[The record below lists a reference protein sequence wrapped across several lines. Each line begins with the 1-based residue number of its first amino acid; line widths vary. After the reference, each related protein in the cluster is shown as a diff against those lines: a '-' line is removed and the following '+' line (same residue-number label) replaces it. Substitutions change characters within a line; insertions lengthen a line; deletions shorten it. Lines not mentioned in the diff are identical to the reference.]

1 MAYDNTNFY
10 GDLIVSE
17 YDDKGNFMTPQT
29 PTGYYVYHILGD
41 GFDLMSEMCNQFMN
55 DFSIL
60 TASPKSLDNFWG
72 VSYNMP
78 RPLLYEGQKADYLF
92 VDNGTITSHN
102 DNWDNL
108 QYMTRTENGT
118 IINNTGG
125 GVLFERIVFNGM
137 AYPFVNDDF
146 TIEFEI
152 VENNSST
159 IRFRII
165 GQTTCEGEQYAQL
178 DTTFGNKETGR
189 FKFVYDSTN
198 NTVTRYKNGTYVNTR
213 THSFCGNISL
223 QFRLESG
230 ASIKYKDFKVY
241 TGEDK
246 ERYLTDDEYKIYL
259 YLRNCRLMTREDI
272 EINMNKCFA
281 VENENSQYPI
291 FFSTETNYLS
301 VANHLNYNSKT
312 TEESNLAKNDE
323 DTSLNFIT
331 NFASDEDTLLIESGL
346 SEVEEVIEVIN
357 VPSPNGYDPAF
368 LELLENYISVKGN
381 LKIKEYSI

>member
-17 YDDKGNFMTPQT
+17 YDDKGNFMTPPT

-41 GFDLMSEMCNQFMN
+41 GFDLMSEMCTQFMN

-60 TASPKSLDNFWG
+60 TASTKGLDNFWG

-78 RPLLYEGQKADYLF
+78 RPLLYKGQKAEYLF
-92 VDNGTITSHN
+92 EDLTGDTSKYIYDSRCNVTSSNNEITVTWVSGAYIFWANKGDRSTEFDYTGDFTVEFDLLSNGNNATIQIYDNSASTYYTKSLN
-102 DNWDNL
+102 QL
-108 QYMTRTENGT
+108 
-118 IINNTGG
+118 
-125 GVLFERIVFNGM
+125 NGM
-137 AYPFVNDDF
+137 NAGHFKIVKDGQVFKTFVDG
-146 TIEFEI
+146 
-152 VENNSST
+152 VEKTAHQVNSNIT
-159 IRFRII
+159 GACRVGFRM
-165 GQTTCEGEQYAQL
+165 
-178 DTTFGNKETGR
+178 
-189 FKFVYDSTN
+189 
-198 NTVTRYKNGTYVNTR
+198 NTP
-213 THSFCGNISL
+213 SPI
-223 QFRLESG
+223 QFRN
-230 ASIKYKDFKVY
+230 FKIY
-241 TGEDK
+241 RGEYK
-246 ERYLTDDEYKIYL
+246 ERYLTDDEYRIYL

-281 VENENSQYPI
+281 VENENSQYHI

-301 VANHLNYNSKT
+301 VVNHLNYNSKT

-331 NFASDEDTLLIESGL
+331 NFANDEDTLLIDSGL

-357 VPSPNGYDPAF
+357 VPSPNEYDPAF

>member
-17 YDDKGNFMTPQT
+17 YDDKGNFMTPPT

-55 DFSIL
+55 DYSIL
-60 TASPKSLDNFWG
+60 TASTKSLDNFWG

-78 RPLLYEGQKADYLF
+78 RPLLYEGQKEEYLF
-92 VDNGTITSHN
+92 IDKGTSASHN
-102 DNWDNL
+102 DNWTLTHNMRRTRNDNYTTL
-108 QYMTRTENGT
+108 SSVGGT
-118 IINNTGG
+118 SQ
-125 GVLFERIVFNGM
+125 M
-137 AYPFVNDDF
+137 AYPISNSTKFSGDI
-146 TIEFEI
+146 TIEWDNYATTYQLNYF
-152 VENNSST
+152 
-159 IRFRII
+159 II
-165 GQTTCEGEQYAQL
+165 SGTSDMAK
-178 DTTFGNKETGR
+178 TFGALYINKPCHVKITLIGTTMKCYINGVDKATYTFNR
-189 FKFVYDSTN
+189 DAN
-198 NTVTRYKNGTYVNTR
+198 N
-213 THSFCGNISL
+213 
-223 QFRLESG
+223 QFQIRWQINPG
-230 ASIKYKDFKVY
+230 GDDIKYKNFKIY

-246 ERYLTDDEYKIYL
+246 ERPLTDDEYRIYL

-281 VENENSQYPI
+281 VEKENSQYYI

-301 VANHLNYNSKT
+301 VVNHLNYNGRT
-312 TEESNLAKNDE
+312 TEESNLAKNDG

-357 VPSPNGYDPAF
+357 VPSLNGYDPAF

>member
-17 YDDKGNFMTPQT
+17 YDDKGNFMTPPT

-41 GFDLMSEMCNQFMN
+41 GFDLMSEMCTQFMN

-60 TASPKSLDNFWG
+60 TASTKGLDNFWG

-78 RPLLYEGQKADYLF
+78 RPSLYEG
-92 VDNGTITSHN
+92 TSN
-102 DNWDNL
+102 
-108 QYMTRTENGT
+108 
-118 IINNTGG
+118 
-125 GVLFERIVFNGM
+125 ER
-137 AYPFVNDDF
+137 
-146 TIEFEI
+146 
-152 VENNSST
+152 
-159 IRFRII
+159 
-165 GQTTCEGEQYAQL
+165 
-178 DTTFGNKETGR
+178 K
-189 FKFVYDSTN
+189 
-198 NTVTRYKNGTYVNTR
+198 
-213 THSFCGNISL
+213 
-223 QFRLESG
+223 
-230 ASIKYKDFKVY
+230 
-241 TGEDK
+241 
-246 ERYLTDDEYKIYL
+246 LTDEEYRIYL

-281 VENENSQYPI
+281 VEKENSQYYI

-301 VANHLNYNSKT
+301 VVNHLNYNSKT